1 MVDYNE
7 DNILERPIPYKILS
21 QIHLSDGGSYHVQMD
36 LKAGIDEE
44 VAEKVIEVMEEQ
56 GLLYKV
62 ENTDPQLYDVNY
74 SRFEEIWSDLWVEV
88 IADVPTKP
96 VHFGSFLEGYMKSYL
111 KDVKNSSIH
120 EMLVREFL
128 TGLNHEETSNL
139 PKDYEELLN
148 FIEQRYE
155 GSHKAYRHIRHG
167 FKFKE

>member
-1 MVDYNE
+1 MSYDE
-7 DNILERPIPYKILS
+7 QEILEGPIAYRILR
-21 QIHLSDGGSYHVQMD
+21 QIHLSDGGSYSVQMD
-36 LKAGIDEE
+36 LKHGIDEDTAKE
-44 VAEKVIEVMEEQ
+44 IIEEMNEL
-56 GLLYKV
+56 GLLYEV
-62 ENTDPQLYDVNY
+62 EGTDPQLYNVNY
-74 SRFEEIWSDLWVEV
+74 SAFEGLWEDLWVEV

-111 KDVKNSSIH
+111 KDVKNSSIR

-167 FKFKE
+167 FNFKE